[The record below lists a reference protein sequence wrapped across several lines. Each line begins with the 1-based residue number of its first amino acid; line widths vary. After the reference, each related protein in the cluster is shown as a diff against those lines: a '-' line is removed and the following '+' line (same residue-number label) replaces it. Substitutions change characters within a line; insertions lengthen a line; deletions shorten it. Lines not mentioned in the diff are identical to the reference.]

1 MLTIATLEWV
11 LLLSVMDEELRGL
24 RVLRVVDEEL
34 MGLSVVDE
42 KLMR

>member
-1 MLTIATLEWV
+1 
-11 LLLSVMDEELRGL
+11 MDEELRGL